1 MFPDSSPER
10 SALVAAHKNGV
21 NTEELWT
28 QLRRRFIKSGSVL
41 EVQRA
46 TLVIGLFQRSARQ
59 PSRPGPHDGFFTI
72 FRTRVRTDEAL
83 SRQHKLS
90 SPRSPPRTRAD
101 WLTLT
106 TVWRFYDN
114 LLAR

>member
-10 SALVAAHKNGV
+10 SALVAARKNGV

-46 TLVIGLFQRSARQ
+46 TLVIGLFQRSARPPDDPARTTASSPFSALASGQ
-59 PSRPGPHDGFFTI
+59 TRRCHDNTNYPRHVLRPGRERI
-72 FRTRVRTDEAL
+72 R
-83 SRQHKLS
+83 
-90 SPRSPPRTRAD
+90 
-101 WLTLT
+101 
-106 TVWRFYDN
+106 
-114 LLAR
+114 